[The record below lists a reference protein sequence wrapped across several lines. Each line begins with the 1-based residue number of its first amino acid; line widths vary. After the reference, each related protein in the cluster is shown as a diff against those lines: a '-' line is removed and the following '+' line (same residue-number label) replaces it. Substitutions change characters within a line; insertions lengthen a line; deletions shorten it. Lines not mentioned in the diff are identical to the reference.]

1 MRRYCGCQRLS
12 SHLKTTTQSR
22 IFNQNAHPPTPAQQ
36 EAHHGKERKKK
47 SDRIGSVLYEAKL
60 MRPQHN
66 HSVVV
71 GVLSQN
77 HQMKSYAVFKK
88 CPGD

>member
-1 MRRYCGCQRLS
+1 MRTLPPQPRKQ
-12 SHLKTTTQSR
+12 HTTGEKR
-22 IFNQNAHPPTPAQQ
+22 
-36 EAHHGKERKKK
+36 R
-47 SDRIGSVLYEAKL
+47 DRIESVLHGAKL

-66 HSVVV
+66 HSVVG

-77 HQMKSYAVFKK
+77 HQMKSYAMFKK